1 MLLNRKSH
9 DIKKYSV
16 NFCLELQR
24 HLQFLGGHALKIH
37 SWHGPV
43 ERDCGDLLLNKFPSL
58 SLKLWNL
65 SLIDKYYCTWKGN
78 NSVKIVN
85 QCLYWERE
93 KKCYCLRC
101 QHSNQVFLH
110 IHLRSE
116 KSVPN
121 PSILVSNHS
130 CFFAEISLRIH
141 CIIRALSHLQEIM
154 N

>member
-1 MLLNRKSH
+1 MLLNTKSH
-9 DIKKYSV
+9 DTKKYSV
-16 NFCLELQR
+16 HFFLELQR
-24 HLQFLGGHALKIH
+24 HLYTTGRTRPRNTQLTWPCRTG
-37 SWHGPV
+37 
-43 ERDCGDLLLNKFPSL
+43 CGDLLLNKFPSL

-85 QCLYWERE
+85 QCLYWRRE
-93 KKCYCLRC
+93 KCYCLRC

-130 CFFAEISLRIH
+130 CFFCRDKFKDSLH
-141 CIIRALSHLQEIM
+141 